1 MSVIQPPQL
10 LKLAVSVLTLYI
22 NFSVP
27 CSAGHQPTPQA
38 KSIQFEGDLPFTPNP
53 LVLKGYLRRP
63 EGAGRY
69 PAIVL
74 LHGCVGF
81 AERLDQHWGERL
93 ASWGYVTLAI
103 DSFGPRGIE
112 NVCGKRLPRDQEFD
126 PFRALNFLVGQPFV
140 DPRRIIAMG
149 FSQGGSLALLTVER
163 GANEQMYQNKFRAAV
178 AFYPYCEEL
187 KGIATVP
194 ALILIGERDVF
205 TSGCRDMAEGRSRPF
220 GMSRSSGEG
229 FPIKLIVYP
238 GAHQSFDFPRA
249 TPIDYLGYHLEF
261 SQSATDQSIEAVRE
275 FLHVTVG
282 GGQ

>member
-1 MSVIQPPQL
+1 MSVIQPAQL
-10 LKLAVSVLTLYI
+10 PKIAVFFFVLCI

-27 CSAGHQPTPQA
+27 CSADQQPILQA
-38 KSIQFEGDLPFTPNP
+38 KSIQFEGDFPFTPNP

-63 EGAGRY
+63 EGAGRH

-74 LHGCVGF
+74 LHGCAGF

-93 ASWGYVTLAI
+93 ASWGYVTLTI
-103 DSFGPRGIE
+103 DSFAPRGIE

-126 PFRALNFLVGQPFV
+126 PFRGLNFLVGQPFV
-140 DPRRIIAMG
+140 DPRRIVAMG

-205 TSGCRDMAEGRSRPF
+205 TPGCRDMTEGRSRHL
-220 GMSRSSGEG
+220 GMSRTTGEG
-229 FPIKLIVYP
+229 SPIKLIVYP
-238 GAHQSFDFPRA
+238 GAHQSFDSPRT

-261 SQSATDQSIEAVRE
+261 SQSATDQAIEAVRE
-275 FLHVTVG
+275 FLRVTVG